1 MGIFSWIILGLIAG
15 ILGKLLFP
23 GKQGGGFIL
32 TVLLGIAGAIVGG
45 YIGTMLGIGD
55 VSSFSLKSIG
65 IATGGSFLLIFVY
78 RLIG

>member
-45 YIGTMLGIGD
+45 YIGTILGIGD
-55 VSSFSLKSIG
+55 VSSFSLKGIG
-65 IATGGSFLLIFVY
+65 IATGGSVLLMFVY